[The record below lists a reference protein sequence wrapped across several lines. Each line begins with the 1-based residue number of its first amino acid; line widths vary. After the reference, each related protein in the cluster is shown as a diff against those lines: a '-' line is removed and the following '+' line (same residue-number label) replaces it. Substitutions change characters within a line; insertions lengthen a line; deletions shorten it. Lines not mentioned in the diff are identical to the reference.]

1 MRPTVEARLGFED
14 QASKNPDSGRIA
26 KRYEIARFRLSVSR
40 RDSRTQP
47 GVLTPGTDPK
57 NAPPQRGGRVDI
69 SQIANSLYLQRP
81 VCRPF
86 STANPLRGCFS
97 DSAQYSNNSPTQP
110 HFSSTRTS
118 TRTILMRLVRAMP
131 YVDTYPGL
139 KPRAESYN
147 PFGINSIRFRTA
159 GLSLIE
165 LLVVLTIVALISAL
179 ITTSVLS
186 ALKQQNQRVCL
197 NNMLTIEAAKDEY
210 LRDHPGVTSIP
221 GLEAF
226 QPYFR
231 FGIPR
236 CPDGGTYNNLY
247 SLTQPV
253 TCTYHT
259 NNSVYP
265 TPTP

>member
-1 MRPTVEARLGFED
+1 MRPTVETRLGLED
-14 QASKNPDSGRIA
+14 QPRKNPDSRRIA
-26 KRYEIARFRLSVSR
+26 KRYGIARFRLSVSR
-40 RDSRTQP
+40 RDSRIQP

-69 SQIANSLYLQRP
+69 SQIPNSLYFQRP
-81 VCRPF
+81 ICRPF
-86 STANPLRGCFS
+86 
-97 DSAQYSNNSPTQP
+97 
-110 HFSSTRTS
+110 
-118 TRTILMRLVRAMP
+118 RAMP

-147 PFGINSIRFRTA
+147 PFGINSICFRTA

-165 LLVVLTIVALISAL
+165 ILVVLTIIALIAGL

-210 LRDHPGVTSIP
+210 LRDHPGATSIP
-221 GLEAF
+221 QEAF
-226 QPYFR
+226 PSYFR

-236 CPDGGTYNNLY
+236 CPDGGTYNSLY

-259 NNSVYP
+259 GNSVYP
-265 TPTP
+265 SPTP

>member
-14 QASKNPDSGRIA
+14 QSSKNPGSGRIA
-26 KRYEIARFRLSVSR
+26 KRYGIARFRLSVSP

-81 VCRPF
+81 VCRLF
-86 STANPLRGCFS
+86 
-97 DSAQYSNNSPTQP
+97 
-110 HFSSTRTS
+110 
-118 TRTILMRLVRAMP
+118 RAMP